1 MSLLRRVSIKS
12 SVDDAPFSFG
22 GFLLK
27 CKSLK
32 QMAALSGYNC
42 GLVPRLMHRAPEILG
57 C

>member
-42 GLVPRLMHRAPEILG
+42 GLVPKLMHRAP
-57 C
+57 